1 MDMSA
6 GSGPIAGME
15 FIHLA
20 IFSRA
25 MWKPQFAVHELVVGN
40 SKRLSARQRSVVASS
55 SRNLDWLRDR
65 ELFANVYDP
74 SFRSDG
80 AYNPAKSPGNVPH
93 RKASLLMAEF
103 LSLSALAAQPIETRC
118 ESLLRSCGDT
128 LSSAVLALHRL
139 NVPAFSNLD
148 SERIAW
154 AIAYN
159 INPPSAVPLEADV
172 PAHRCSSYRDHFLPE
187 TPWSVIW
194 SKLVR
199 VQNENNDASTLLR
212 ELLLSVACEQR
223 QSWQPP
229 GAVPLDRE
237 SANLALEFVYTNNKA
252 RVVGAVWRN
261 FGARVGD
268 PNAIADEAWSR
279 VFCDYWSS
287 EARRR
292 FLGLSRI
299 STLVSQVARFV
310 GIDILRDDDDRDDRE
325 HDFDYVIEN
334 LGIES
339 GLDNELAAK
348 ELRSRIDLCMQ
359 ELAAKQ
365 RIVAEM
371 LWFKELSARQTARAL
386 GISEAAVSQHVAKA
400 RDRLRNCLEKYGFR
414 VAGYGRGPMIQ

>member
-1 MDMSA
+1 MA
-6 GSGPIAGME
+6 
-15 FIHLA
+15 
-20 IFSRA
+20 
-25 MWKPQFAVHELVVGN
+25 
-40 SKRLSARQRSVVASS
+40 SK
-55 SRNLDWLRDR
+55 
-65 ELFANVYDP
+65 F
-74 SFRSDG
+74 
-80 AYNPAKSPGNVPH
+80 
-93 RKASLLMAEF
+93 AEF
-103 LSLSALAAQPIETRC
+103 LSLSVLAAQPIETRC
-118 ESLLRSCGDT
+118 ASLLRYCGDT

-159 INPPSAVPLEADV
+159 INPPSTVPLKADV
-172 PAHRCSSYRDHFLPE
+172 TAHRCSSYRDHFPLE

-199 VQNENNDASTLLR
+199 VQNESDDGSTLLR

-229 GAVPLDRE
+229 DAAPFDRE
-237 SANLALEFVYTNNKA
+237 SATLALEFVYTTNRA
-252 RVVGAVWRN
+252 RVVGFVWRN
-261 FGARVGD
+261 FGARIGD
-268 PNAIADEAWSR
+268 PNAVADEAWSR

-310 GIDILRDDDDRDDRE
+310 AIDIVRDDVDPDVRE
-325 HDFDYVIEN
+325 HDFEDVIEN

-339 GLDNELAAK
+339 GLEDELAAK
-348 ELRSRIDLCMQ
+348 ELRSRIDVCMQ
-359 ELAAKQ
+359 ELAARQ

-371 LWFKELSARQTARAL
+371 LWFKELNARQTDQAL
-386 GISEAAVSQHVAKA
+386 GISEAAVSQHVGKA
-400 RDRLRNCLEKYGFR
+400 RDRLRKCLEKYGFR
-414 VAGYGRGPMIQ
+414 VGGYGRGPMIQ